1 MRRGNRWLLLI
12 GFAAVQGLL
21 LAWVGGD
28 PMRSVEVLRVE
39 HLAIQRDFANA
50 PLLALADF
58 FFVYVASSVLLL
70 PGSALLSLS
79 AGAVFG
85 PVTGTLIAS
94 VASTLGALLAF
105 LAVRVLAADWVRR
118 RGPAPLGSWLESV
131 DRGAVLWLVAARLV
145 PFVPFFAVNA
155 FFALTRM
162 RPWTFVWLSWISM
175 LPGTFAYVSIGAEF
189 ARLGAGETV
198 LSPMQLVSPLVF
210 WSLTLAGA
218 AALGLGWRAARP
230 SD

>member
-1 MRRGNRWLLLI
+1 MKRGNRWLLLL
-12 GFAAVQGLL
+12 GFTVLQGLL

-28 PMRSVEVLRVE
+28 PVRSVEALRAE

-50 PLLALADF
+50 PLLALVDF
-58 FFVYVASSVLLL
+58 FFVYVASSILLL

-94 VASTLGALLAF
+94 IASTLGALLAF
-105 LAVRVLAADWVRR
+105 LAVRVLAADWVMRR
-118 RGPAPLGSWLESV
+118 APARLRSGLQAV
-131 DRGAVLWLVAARLV
+131 DRGAALWLVAARLV

-162 RPWTFVWLSWISM
+162 RPRTFAWLSWISM

-189 ARLGAGETV
+189 ARLGVGETIM
-198 LSPMQLVSPLVF
+198 SPMQLVSPLVF
-210 WSLTLAGA
+210 WSLTLAGV
-218 AALGLGWRAARP
+218 AALFVGWKASRAPA
-230 SD
+230 